1 MIVGTN
7 SIIND
12 IFDVLYKF
20 SIQEDVQLNY
30 SQIENVDIQCNNLVK
45 LSSDNQIEEIKTSIV
60 NKLRNNNLV
69 HDISFADNIFI
80 NIR

>member
-45 LSSDNQIEEIKTSIV
+45 LSSDDRIEEIKTAIE
-60 NKLRNNNLV
+60 NKLKNNKY
-69 HDISFADNIFI
+69 IQ
-80 NIR
+80 

>member
-45 LSSDNQIEEIKTSIV
+45 LSSDDRIEEIKAAIEKKLKNNKSI
-60 NKLRNNNLV
+60 
-69 HDISFADNIFI
+69 
-80 NIR
+80 

>member
-45 LSSDNQIEEIKTSIV
+45 LSSDDRIEEFKAAIEKKLKNNKSI
-60 NKLRNNNLV
+60 
-69 HDISFADNIFI
+69 
-80 NIR
+80 

>member
-45 LSSDNQIEEIKTSIV
+45 LSSDDRIEEIKTAIE
-60 NKLRNNNLV
+60 NKLKYNKYT
-69 HDISFADNIFI
+69 
-80 NIR
+80 

>member
-7 SIIND
+7 SIISD
-12 IFDVLYKF
+12 ISNVLSKF

-45 LSSDNQIEEIKTSIV
+45 LSSDSRIEEIKTAIEKKLE
-60 NKLRNNNLV
+60 NKKGLK
-69 HDISFADNIFI
+69 HIIS
-80 NIR
+80 